1 MTTEFLP
8 PIDVDKLRWDSI
20 TAQWQQR
27 FNALLHN
34 EKFIVAANRHNQV
47 GIVCR
52 TLREDEDEPRV
63 PLSVIADF
71 FGIGK
76 GNVHWQKERYRDVV
90 RKWPSD
96 SSPT

>member
-1 MTTEFLP
+1 
-8 PIDVDKLRWDSI
+8 VG
-20 TAQWQQR
+20 
-27 FNALLHN
+27 
-34 EKFIVAANRHNQV
+34 AANHRDQV

-76 GNVHWQKERYRDVV
+76 ESVHWQAERYRDVV
-90 RKWPSD
+90 RSNDPSRTLPHEAYQYITEIVQSQFAD
-96 SSPT
+96 